1 MPAACYPEC
10 WPPFIIPAR
19 SSNSPLIL
27 SVAQLLCW
35 LRPADQLPLA
45 FFKACFNCKEQSLV
59 TEQNIPCLFI
69 DSPVREQRQL
79 KESSF
84 RVLRCSP
91 IRGTKGEEIKGTA
104 FPVPS
109 GCSSEL
115 RVQRGLCSCLLQ
127 SPLPRLQAFRECLP
141 VAVRHRKGPLRQ
153 NDMAALGS
161 LSTAAWVP
169 KRQRASRGS
178 WANLV
183 YNGSFILRSSGPEQR
198 L

>member
-1 MPAACYPEC
+1 MSWGGIFQTQFHHMRKNLASTRDPDEICRTPCSVPAACYPEC

-27 SVAQLLCW
+27 SVTQLLCW

-91 IRGTKGEEIKGTA
+91 IRGTKGEEIKGNWL
-104 FPVPS
+104 PS
-109 GCSSEL
+109 SFW
-115 RVQRGLCSCLLQ
+115 LQ
-127 SPLPRLQAFRECLP
+127 F
-141 VAVRHRKGPLRQ
+141 
-153 NDMAALGS
+153 
-161 LSTAAWVP
+161 
-169 KRQRASRGS
+169 
-178 WANLV
+178 
-183 YNGSFILRSSGPEQR
+183 
-198 L
+198 